1 MCKGSRRPSYMLQ
14 YDIIDSKHMMSLV
27 AHFWYATMPEF
38 YTWSGAF
45 VMNIHPF
52 HDTPGMLGTVPL
64 PDLALL
70 RLRFPRPRI
79 EDAGA
84 EAAKSLERAGVSQR
98 LQSGKRIAL
107 AVGSRGI
114 ADIAPI
120 VRAVVGFVRQHGAD
134 PFIVPA
140 MGSHGGA
147 TPEGQRE
154 VLHSLGVTEE
164 YTGAPIV
171 SSLEVD
177 ELGSLPNGMPVY
189 TDRNAHGADGVIV
202 INRIKPHT
210 DYKAAI
216 ESGISK
222 MIAIG
227 LGKQKGAMT
236 VHSWGIEGLVK
247 NVPDAAKFAVSRLNV
262 LCGLAILENA
272 YDEVAEIVSL
282 SPEGIG
288 NEPEQE
294 LLRRAQDMMPRLPW
308 DTLDV
313 LVIDKLGKNISGA
326 GMDPNIIGR
335 MRCAPEQK
343 PTATQITNITVHDLT
358 DESHG
363 NAIGLGMADFTTA
376 RLIEK
381 LDVQPFYINGLTA
394 GVISMN
400 SLKIPT
406 ILSIDRE
413 AVAAAIRTSGRPD
426 FTKVRLARIEST
438 LRLGYVLTSV
448 NNLDH
453 MRAGSNVEVL
463 VPSMPFTLEADGS
476 LTPFDRIRAQYS

>member
-1 MCKGSRRPSYMLQ
+1 
-14 YDIIDSKHMMSLV
+14 
-27 AHFWYATMPEF
+27 
-38 YTWSGAF
+38 
-45 VMNIHPF
+45 MNLHPF
-52 HDTPGMLGTVPL
+52 HDTPGMLGTVPM

-70 RLRFPRPRI
+70 RQRFPRPRVKDVSV
-79 EDAGA
+79 EVSM
-84 EAAKSLERAGVSQR
+84 SLERANVSQR
-98 LQSGKRIAL
+98 LRPGARIAI

-120 VRAVVGFVRQHGAD
+120 ARAVVGFVHQHGAD

-147 TPEGQRE
+147 TPEGQHS

-171 SSLEVD
+171 SSSEVD
-177 ELGSLPNGMPVY
+177 ELGTLPNGMPVY
-189 TDRNAHGADGVIV
+189 IDRNARGADGIIV
-202 INRIKPHT
+202 VNRIKPHT

-236 VHSWGIEGLVK
+236 VHSWGVEGLVK
-247 NVPDAAKFAVSRLNV
+247 NVPEAAKFVVSHVNV

-272 YDEVAEIVSL
+272 YDEVAEIVAL
-282 SPEGIG
+282 PPEDIG
-288 NEPEQE
+288 NEPEQR
-294 LLRRAQDMMPRLPW
+294 LLERAQDMMPRLPW

-313 LVIDKLGKNISGA
+313 LVVDKLGKNISGA

-343 PTATQITNITVHDLT
+343 PTAAQITNISVHDLT

-363 NAIGLGMADFTTA
+363 NAIGIGLADFTTA
-376 RLIEK
+376 RLIDK
-381 LDVQPFYINGLTA
+381 LDVQPLYINGLTA

-400 SLKIPT
+400 ALKIP
-406 ILSIDRE
+406 IMLSTDRD
-413 AVAAAIRTSGRPD
+413 AIAAAIRTSGQPD
-426 FTKVRLARIEST
+426 FTKVRLARVEST
-438 LRLGYVLTSV
+438 LQLGYVLTS
-448 NNLDH
+448 
-453 MRAGSNVEVL
+453 
-463 VPSMPFTLEADGS
+463 
-476 LTPFDRIRAQYS
+476 